1 MGAPEHLTTM
11 KIICLAVT
19 ICISLSQVLGEA
31 KFGPFFSAGYD
42 VHHLNRRHSGY
53 GHHSYGGYGGHHRGY
68 GGYHGGYGGH
78 HGGGHRAY
86 GYGHSYGFLSGLGHG
101 YGGSYRGH
109 HGYHG

>member
-1 MGAPEHLTTM
+1 MGVPDHSPAPEHLTTM
-11 KIICLAVT
+11 RIICLAVT
-19 ICISLSQVLGEA
+19 IFISLSQVLGEA

-53 GHHSYGGYGGHHRGY
+53 GHHSYGHHSYGHHNY
-68 GGYHGGYGGH
+68 GGYGGH

-101 YGGSYRGH
+101 YGGSYR
-109 HGYHG
+109 